1 MKEFDA
7 VVLTADIAEH
17 NLKRGDVGTIVHI
30 HDDEVAFVVE
40 FMTFGGDT
48 IAVTT
53 LTSRQLR
60 PVMESELPH
69 VRAMAV

>member
-17 NLKRGDVGTIVHI
+17 NLKRGDVGTIVHV
-30 HDDEVAFVVE
+30 HDDGAAFIVE

>member
-1 MKEFDA
+1 MKEFDS

-17 NLKRGDVGTIVHI
+17 NLKRGDVGTIVHV
-30 HDDEVAFVVE
+30 HDDGTAFIVE

-53 LTSRQLR
+53 LTSDQLR